1 MTPLYLNSSMEW
13 ANEREIVCV
22 CVLELECS
30 EGWLC
35 MRMKD
40 FFEGRKGESKRLCL
54 IESE

>member
-1 MTPLYLNSSMEW
+1 MTPLYLNRSMEW
-13 ANEREIVCV
+13 ANEREIV